1 MKDQLEILKG
11 VHPGLFLSRELR
23 NRQLRSGAFAES
35 IGVHPQTLSATLM
48 DRRNMNIPLTLKIER
63 SLFRRRTTNDFTGLL
78 CIELEKKKEAHHI
91 ILHLSI
97 YRKIWFWD
105 TDFDKLDW
113 NTNKR
118 YIINRIFERG
128 NEKEILETIRFY
140 GKDTILSLLD
150 LNNKYAVNLKSNI
163 QKYLNYAN

>member
-1 MKDQLEILKG
+1 
-11 VHPGLFLSRELR
+11 
-23 NRQLRSGAFAES
+23 
-35 IGVHPQTLSATLM
+35 
-48 DRRNMNIPLTLKIER
+48 MNIPLSLKIER
-63 SLFRRRTTNDFTGLL
+63 SLHLDEGLL
-78 CIELEKKKEAHHI
+78 MTLQVYYDIELEKKKEAQSYHPD
-91 ILHLSI
+91 LSI
-97 YRKIWFWD
+97 YRKILFWD

-140 GKDTILSLLD
+140 GKDTILSSLD

-163 QKYLNYAN
+163 QKYLNYANKTQISNSNTITKKGIDTINV